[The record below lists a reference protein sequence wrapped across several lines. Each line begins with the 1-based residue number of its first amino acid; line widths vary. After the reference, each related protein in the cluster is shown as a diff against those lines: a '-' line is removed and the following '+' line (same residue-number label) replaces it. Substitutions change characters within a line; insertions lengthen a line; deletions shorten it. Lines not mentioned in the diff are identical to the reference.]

1 MTLAAMTQPA
11 TSTEHPAKKKD
22 ISTMRTQVATAR
34 TGQVCAEKVNLLVY
48 TGKAIGWVAGFL
60 HSATSRSSVVTI
72 PAHRSSDAAKQIA
85 VLWEAV
91 DDMQGLPGDWNGYNS
106 EPPNEFAR
114 QVAKQIL
121 LSATNVL
128 VPTRVA
134 PSAQGGIGICF
145 YGRNNK
151 YADIECL
158 NTGEILATLS
168 DGRGRPEVWD
178 VRPIDS
184 RGALERIGKYIAS

>member
-1 MTLAAMTQPA
+1 MTLASMTEAA
-11 TSTEHPAKKKD
+11 TSTEHPAKRD
-22 ISTMRTQVATAR
+22 ISAMRSQVATAR
-34 TGQVCAEKVNLLVY
+34 TGQTYPEKLNLLVF
-48 TGKAIGWVAGFL
+48 TAKAIGWIVGL
-60 HSATSRSSVVTI
+60 LESATSRVSVLT
-72 PAHRSSDAAKQIA
+72 PPDQGSSDAAKRIA

-91 DDMQGLPGDWNGYNS
+91 DDMQELHADWNGYDS

-121 LSATNVL
+121 LSAINVI

-158 NTGEILATLS
+158 NTGVILATLS
-168 DGRGRPEVWD
+168 DGMGRPEVWE
-178 VRPIDS
+178 VKPIDS
-184 RGALERIGKYIAS
+184 RRVLEQIGKYIAS

>member
-1 MTLAAMTQPA
+1 MTLASMTDSA
-11 TSTEHPAKKKD
+11 TSTEHPAKKRD
-22 ISTMRTQVATAR
+22 ISTMRTQVATAS
-34 TGQVCAEKVNLLVY
+34 TGQVYAEKLNLLVF
-48 TGKAIGWVAGFL
+48 TGKAIGWIAAL
-60 HSATSRSSVVTI
+60 LESATSRISVVT
-72 PAHRSSDAAKQIA
+72 PPVHKSSAAAKRIA

-91 DDMQGLPGDWNGYNS
+91 DDMQELQADWNGYNS

-128 VPTRVA
+128 VPSRVA

-145 YGRNNK
+145 YGRDNK

-168 DGRGRPEVWD
+168 DGTGRPEVWD
-178 VRPIDS
+178 VKPIDS
-184 RGALERIGKYIAS
+184 RRALERIGKYIS